1 VRQCSSS
8 FKVSCMRPTERSG
21 LSEVEYRVIRALAKY
36 NPYSTNESSE
46 VKEVE
51 YMIDPS
57 LPPTCISFVSFV

>member
-8 FKVSCMRPTERSG
+8 FKLSCMRPTERSG

-51 YMIDPS
+51 YMILIFLLHKSTKTPEN
-57 LPPTCISFVSFV
+57 

>member
-1 VRQCSSS
+1 
-8 FKVSCMRPTERSG
+8 MRPTERSG

-57 LPPTCISFVSFV
+57 HPPFMYLLFV